1 MVTFFLLMTL
11 FIIGIAVGMMLRRA
25 QRKKSYSPADRE
37 AESYSLTT
45 RASEQHV
52 DVEADAHY
60 DRVEMHREVT
70 NGERGSVLAPNY
82 DRLGPHK
89 DISEG
94 EKAGVLEPH
103 YDRLGP
109 HKDISEGEKA
119 GVLEPHYDSLE
130 PHKDVSESKRADV
143 LEPYSDT
150 IGPHEEIPLSERAD
164 AKGTGPQ
171 SGSYDPNRVYAEVD
185 KSKKKKN
192 RNTEGGPSATT
203 AQSVDIVEQH
213 YEFSEVFGQDWFGNE
228 IGEKYEGNLGDVGKG
243 SPSSTAKA
251 IDQLVEPCTPNTVD
265 ALVYRNKKRNAEK
278 LNGALKVEDGVQIQN
293 SSNRGACEANTQ
305 QNDGEQNSGQQFP
318 RGVQMR
324 TPYTGIGLHSTQ
336 DMELSEAQN
345 DSSLSIGEPN

>member
-1 MVTFFLLMTL
+1 MVTFFLLL
-11 FIIGIAVGMMLRRA
+11 ILLIIGIAVGMMLRRA

-37 AESYSLTT
+37 AESYYLTT

-70 NGERGSVLAPNY
+70 HGEGAGVPAPNY

-94 EKAGVLEPH
+94 E
-103 YDRLGP
+103 R
-109 HKDISEGEKA
+109 A

-130 PHKDVSESKRADV
+130 PHKDVSDSKRADV
-143 LEPYSDT
+143 LELELYDDT

-213 YEFSEVFGQDWFGNE
+213 YEVSGVFGQDWFGNLV
-228 IGEKYEGNLGDVGKG
+228 GEKSEGNLGDVRKG

-251 IDQLVEPCTPNTVD
+251 NSQLLEPCTPNTACAMVD
-265 ALVYRNKKRNAEK
+265 KNKKRNEEEW
-278 LNGALKVEDGVQIQN
+278 NGAPTLTAAHAEEDGVQKQN
-293 SSNRGACEANTQ
+293 SREACKANTQ
-305 QNDGEQNSGQQFP
+305 QNDSEWNGGRLHP
-318 RGVQMR
+318 KGVQSC
-324 TPYTGIGLHSTQ
+324 TPHTGTELHSVE
-336 DMELSEAQN
+336 DIELSEGRYA
-345 DSSLSIGEPN
+345 SSFSNGVLN